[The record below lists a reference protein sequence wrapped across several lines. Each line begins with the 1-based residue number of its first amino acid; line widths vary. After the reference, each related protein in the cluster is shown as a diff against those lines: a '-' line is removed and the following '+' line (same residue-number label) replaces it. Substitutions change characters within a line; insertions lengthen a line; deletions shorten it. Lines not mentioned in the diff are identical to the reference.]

1 MMFLDKVFKFLK
13 ETKSEAKKIN
23 WPTKKETIN
32 YTLIVIFT
40 FLITA
45 LILGG
50 FDWLFTKFLN
60 KFILKIP

>member
-1 MMFLDKVFKFLK
+1 MMFLEKIFNFLK
-13 ETKSEAKKIN
+13 EVKKEGKRIN

-60 KFILKIP
+60 KFILRIP

>member
-13 ETKSEAKKIN
+13 EVRSEGKRIN

-32 YTLIVIFT
+32 YTLIVIAA
-40 FLITA
+40 FLVVA

-50 FDWLFTKFLN
+50 FDYLFTKFLN
-60 KFILKIP
+60 KFIFKTP

>member
-1 MMFLDKVFKFLK
+1 MVFFEKISKFLREVRS
-13 ETKSEAKKIN
+13 ETKKIN

-45 LILGG
+45 LILVVLTG
-50 FDWLFTKFLN
+50 FLINF
-60 KFILKIP
+60 